1 MGPLKSGLNFFK
13 GAMARKKK
21 GGFSLWAV
29 LAAGFMAGAAAVL
42 ILVKFSDLFT
52 PAPAPAPRMEKP
64 PVQTPVIPDVTA
76 PVVPPAVAP
85 VVKKAYPRVAIVIDD
100 MGQDMRK
107 LRELIA
113 LNAPITVAVLP
124 NLSHSKDTAKEAHAR
139 GLEVLL
145 HLPMEPKDLG
155 DNNPG
160 KGALLTAMTSEEIR
174 KQMEDDL
181 TTVPF
186 ASGVNNHMGSRFTE
200 DERQMRSVLNV
211 VKKKKMFFLDSRTSS
226 NSVAGKVAGDL
237 GVRNADRDVF
247 LDNSRDITYIK
258 GQITELVSIARK
270 HGSAIAI
277 GHPHPETI
285 EAIKESLEVLNGSV
299 EIVRLSDIVNKKE
312 TERP

>member
-1 MGPLKSGLNFFK
+1 
-13 GAMARKKK
+13 MARKKK
-21 GGFSLWAV
+21 GGLTLWAV
-29 LAAGFMAGAAAVL
+29 LAVGFMAGAAVVL
-42 ILVKFSDLFT
+42 ILVKYSDLFT
-52 PAPAPAPRMEKP
+52 PAPAPRVEKP
-64 PVQTPVIPDVTA
+64 PVQKPFVPEVTA
-76 PVVPPAVAP
+76 PEVPSAVAP
-85 VVKKAYPRVAIVIDD
+85 PVKKAYPRVAIVIDD
-100 MGQDMRK
+100 MGQDMKK

-174 KQMEDDL
+174 KNIEDDL
-181 TTVPF
+181 KTVPY
-186 ASGVNNHMGSRFTE
+186 AAGVNNHMGSRFTE

-211 VKKKKMFFLDSRTSS
+211 VKKRKMFFLDSRTSS
-226 NSVAGKVAGDL
+226 NSVAGKVAGEI
-237 GVRNADRDVF
+237 GVRNADRNVF

-299 EIVRLSDIVNKKE
+299 EIVKLSDIVNKKE
-312 TERP
+312 TEQP